1 MSGQASWLLF
11 AAFSG
16 SLKVNESQG
25 VGQKVLLGEGAMAVR
40 SASNKP
46 SCSTSLRDF
55 DRVRVVTFHE
65 IT

>member
-25 VGQKVLLGEGAMAVR
+25 VGQKVLLGRGCDGR
-40 SASNKP
+40 SHSIQQ
-46 SCSTSLRDF
+46 T
-55 DRVRVVTFHE
+55 VVFNFAQGFS
-65 IT
+65 IVCAW